1 MKPTNIVFNTVTALG
16 ADCKVTTDGDV
27 SMKGATFNT
36 SSIITCK
43 FVPYVADT
51 LQVTDVVVTAT
62 ASTSYSFNLTYTDTL
77 TNVVKVATWTGYTSG
92 STTTRTLI
100 ATAAMNFI
108 NNIGNCSV
116 TATLSGSGDNKDLVI
131 TSETYY
137 PEHNFSATGSTGV
150 LTPTVSTAGV
160 VGNGSGAKLVH
171 FTPTLAD
178 DGISTSNNYDQVI
191 IGLANPAVS
200 TYVNGQVNQTV
211 TVYVKTDATN
221 VKSLAGY
228 SSTFG
233 GYGTLT
239 AAVFNNRLATYSAV
253 GANVAVASNVATRA
267 SGSFFTE
274 NIKSG
279 DMFVIGTTPAL
290 INVPYTDGAT
300 AANLIFT
307 NATVTGADVSS
318 AAASLVTFLN
328 LPA

>member
-16 ADCKVTTDGDV
+16 ADCKVTINGDV
-27 SMKGATFNT
+27 SMKGASFNK
-36 SSIITCK
+36 SSIVTK
-43 FVPYVADT
+43 AFVPYVADT

-77 TNVVKVATWTGYTSG
+77 TNVVKVATWTGYTSAA
-92 STTTRTLI
+92 STSRTAI

-116 TATLSGSGDNKDLVI
+116 TATLSGAAPNQDLVI

-150 LTPTVSTAGV
+150 MTPTVSTAGV

-171 FTPTLAD
+171 FNPSLAD

-191 IGLANPAVS
+191 IGLANPAIS

-221 VKSLAGY
+221 VKTLVGY
-228 SSTFG
+228 LSSKNIGF
-233 GYGTLT
+233 GTLT
-239 AAVFNNRLATYSAV
+239 AVVFNSKLATIAAAV
-253 GANVAVASNVATRA
+253 TGDAAVANGVITVAGTA
-267 SGSFFTE
+267 DIFYGNSDT
-274 NIKSG
+274 NI
-279 DMFVIGTTPAL
+279 
-290 INVPYTDGAT
+290 GAT
-300 AANLIFT
+300 ANDIVTIAAVPYRIASILT
-307 NATVTGADVSS
+307 ATTAATDCTPNDAS
-318 AAASLVTFLN
+318 AAATLFVKFTQL
-328 LPA
+328 